1 MKAFS
6 KALTVAAVAA
16 AALASV
22 PAQAVVVT
30 FGGQSTNVAGGDQ
43 SGLTSAYVPVSN
55 VSDPF
60 SGVFVETFDLAT
72 KNPHPLL
79 AAAGTSGPFPGQLDN
94 GSNLTTPNIGIVQ
107 GQGCSIN
114 SYGAVGMTVSNGS
127 FAVQKGTVSNVGA
140 APAGD
145 STCFGF
151 GPGPAPR
158 EDGANATVRVDYSS
172 FLTTLKTVGI
182 ATPTDGLGYL
192 GLYYGSIDTY
202 NDITFYSNSATN
214 TKVAGTGILS
224 DGVISG
230 TELLSLFGGNSG
242 NQFAPNTN
250 LYVNLLFGAGETFEA
265 FEFST
270 TGVAFEVDNIVVALA
285 SKNVPEPASLALV
298 GLGLVGVA
306 TARRRKLTK

>member
-1 MKAFS
+1 MKSVS
-6 KALTVAAVAA
+6 KSLASL
-16 AALASV
+16 ALAATALV
-22 PAQAVVVT
+22 GLQAQAVVVT
-30 FGGQSTNVAGGDQ
+30 FGGQTPTDS
-43 SGLTSAYVPVSN
+43 SGLTSMYVDSSN
-55 VSDPF
+55 ISDPF
-60 SGVFVETFDLAT
+60 SGVFIETFDLAT
-72 KNPHPLL
+72 KNTNPIF
-79 AAAGTSGPFPGQLDN
+79 AAAGTTGPFDGQTAT
-94 GSNLTTPNIGIVQ
+94 GSNITFPYIGIAQ

-114 SYGAVGMTVSNGS
+114 SFGAVGVSVSNGS
-127 FAVQKGTVSNVGA
+127 FAVQKGTVNGVGA
-140 APAGD
+140 APAND

-158 EDGANATVRVDYSS
+158 EDNSNATVRIDYAG
-172 FLTTLKTVGI
+172 LLATLKGAGI

-202 NDITFYSNSATN
+202 NDITFYSEGN
-214 TKVAGTGILS
+214 TKVQGEVGSLLE

-230 TELLSLFGGNSG
+230 IELLNLFGGASG

-250 LYVNLLFGAGETFEA
+250 LYVNLMFGAGESFEA

-270 TGVAFEVDNIVVALA
+270 TDIAFEVDNIVVALA

-306 TARRRKLTK
+306 AARRRKQAK